1 MDTLTDD
8 QIVARIN
15 SWLSEQSY
23 ELQGYLEREEDALAR
38 YLGGRPKA
46 NPDSP
51 WEGSSDLDIGG
62 SLTLAH
68 VESIHSRTM
77 YALQRSAPF
86 VTVKSKN
93 QDLADQA
100 ELYLRHVLDHETA
113 FLRFASKWIRPAL
126 VGGCRRAKAV
136 WEKDV
141 QRVGETHRFTLPP
154 GIVGSDLEEPAI
166 RAFLLER
173 LKNRFGEFTIHER
186 TDSHWTIRFERDG
199 EEVEADLRYVLHG
212 DKIDATV
219 EWPDVTFEGVRYT
232 VVKPEDFWKSPGP
245 IQTCRYLI
253 HRVWM
258 TWSELVARV
267 EDGTYD
273 LDLERDYSE
282 FKQYATDPIMQVE
295 GGSDLVQQ
303 RREVAGESTMI
314 LGEEYYEILECYIL
328 DFWDNREY
336 LEDRIITVFRG
347 PGKIL
352 RNELRSS
359 AGYPMRPFSEIIIQ
373 PIPDKDS
380 YGLGIPTIIGPLAD
394 EETAVHNLM
403 MDSATITA
411 VPPIFYD
418 ETSGLKN
425 EKMKVAPG
433 RMVPLSS
440 TNGNLGSVIW
450 MPTYGAN
457 LSPISSLQNRIDTIM
472 QSVDGVSDTQLAH
485 APKSKTLG
493 QSTLVQDEINIRF
506 QAIWDNIVGNMSEMS
521 GLAGLIAITA
531 ALYQRFGKP
540 LEIEAVTGEYSEVS
554 FPQAFKYSLQI
565 TANIN
570 KINQNAQVA
579 KARGVVQTLMNPM
592 LMQLGLAN
600 PQTLYHA
607 LKNLLEAMDVDNWED
622 LLAEPPQEKMA
633 SVNPDQENLQM
644 LPGKIVPVHPA
655 DDDQAHIVAHAG
667 FLQKLQEEP
676 GLCQNPAVYVEHIK
690 RHRKQEQMKAQ
701 QQQSQADMPGAGIP
715 QGPAGSPI
723 ANTPVPGGAPAMPE
737 GPVGAGAMPNA

>member
-93 QDLADQA
+93 QELADQA

-154 GIVGSDLEEPAI
+154 GILGTDLEEPAI

-173 LKNRFGEFTIHER
+173 LKNRFGEFTIQER

-199 EEVEADLRYVLHG
+199 EEVKADLRYVLHG

-303 RREVAGESTMI
+303 RREVAGESTTI

-328 DFWDNREY
+328 DFWENREY

-540 LEIEAVTGEYSEVS
+540 LEIEAVTGEYSEIA

-570 KINQNAQVA
+570 KINQNAQVT

-592 LMQLGLAN
+592 LMQLGLVN

-701 QQQSQADMPGAGIP
+701 QQAQQADMPGAGIP